1 MEYLNREDE
10 EPQRRRWYVLHVKP
24 RTEKKTFE
32 YLERHR
38 LWRYLPLYRKIVR
51 RQRRK
56 VVSVLP
62 IFPGYVFSRLN
73 ADERIVA
80 LKSNFIVRTI
90 AVPDPREMIHQL
102 RQIRKAERS
111 GEEIRTVERFTE
123 GELVR
128 IKSGHFRGMEGRI
141 KHDNGGLTI
150 VLNID
155 ILGQAVALHISPSE
169 CEKIQ

>member
-1 MEYLNREDE
+1 MENFYSDE
-10 EPQRRRWYVLHVKP
+10 ENPLRRKWYVLHVKP
-24 RTEKKTFE
+24 RTEKKLVD
-32 YLERHR
+32 YLARHR
-38 LWRYLPLYRKIVR
+38 LWRYLPLYRKIAR

-56 VVSVLP
+56 VATEVPL
-62 IFPGYVFSRLN
+62 FPGYVFSRLN

-80 LKSNFIVRTI
+80 LKSNFIVRTLN
-90 AVPDPREMIHQL
+90 VPNPREMIHQL